1 MRLNTISGRFA
12 ALTIIFVVLAEL
24 FILLPALSRFRLD
37 FLESRLERAQIAS
50 LALLATDESL
60 TSDLE
65 SELLQNAGV
74 LNVVLRRD
82 NVRQLVLSS
91 PIRDQVSAT
100 YDLREEG
107 VVQTIDD
114 ALVTL
119 LDTYFAR
126 WLITLLAVIAGLF
139 FTTRFGTFIARLL
152 PKQESSATTA
162 DELVGTVGHITVG
175 VARQNSPAEGKF
187 IDAHGQPHYLLVEP
201 LEPDEQFSQGEKI
214 LLIQKRDYRWLAS
227 RYSDL

>member
-1 MRLNTISGRFA
+1 MLSFLLDDANFWFSC
-12 ALTIIFVVLAEL
+12 ALGIVIAL
-24 FILLPALSRFRLD
+24 FILEMAGIFFGVSLLGLVDDQAALDADADTSSGFTE
-37 FLESRLERAQIAS
+37 FGSW
-50 LALLATDESL
+50 LALDRVP
-60 TSDLE
+60 
-65 SELLQNAGV
+65 LLV
-74 LNVVLRRD
+74 W
-82 NVRQLVLSS
+82 LVLLLTTFG
-91 PIRDQVSAT
+91 SAGLT
-100 YDLREEG
+100 FNFLS
-107 VVQTIDD
+107 
-114 ALVTL
+114 LTL

-126 WLITLLAVIAGLF
+126 WLITLLAVVAGLF
-139 FTTRFGTFIARLL
+139 LTARFGTFIARLL

-187 IDAHGQPHYLLVEP
+187 VDAHGQPHYLLVEP

>member
-1 MRLNTISGRFA
+1 MLSFLLDDANFWFSC
-12 ALTIIFVVLAEL
+12 ALGIVIAL
-24 FILLPALSRFRLD
+24 FILEMAGMFFGVSLLGLVDDQAALDADTDTSSGFTE
-37 FLESRLERAQIAS
+37 FGSW
-50 LALLATDESL
+50 LALDRLP
-60 TSDLE
+60 
-65 SELLQNAGV
+65 LLV
-74 LNVVLRRD
+74 W
-82 NVRQLVLSS
+82 LVLLLTTFG
-91 PIRDQVSAT
+91 SAGLT
-100 YDLREEG
+100 FNFLS
-107 VVQTIDD
+107 
-114 ALVTL
+114 LTL

-139 FTTRFGTFIARLL
+139 FTARFGSFIARLL

-201 LEPDEQFSQGEKI
+201 FEPYEQFSQGEKI

>member
-1 MRLNTISGRFA
+1 MLSFLLDDANFWFSC
-12 ALTIIFVVLAEL
+12 ALGIVIAL
-24 FILLPALSRFRLD
+24 FILEMVGMFFGISLLGLVDDQAALDADADTSSGFTE
-37 FLESRLERAQIAS
+37 FGSW
-50 LALLATDESL
+50 LALDRLPLLVWLVLLLTTFGIAGLALNFLSL
-60 TSDLE
+60 T
-65 SELLQNAGV
+65 LLN
-74 LNVVLRRD
+74 
-82 NVRQLVLSS
+82 
-91 PIRDQVSAT
+91 
-100 YDLREEG
+100 
-107 VVQTIDD
+107 
-114 ALVTL
+114 
-119 LDTYFAR
+119 TYFAR
-126 WLITLLAVIAGLF
+126 WLITLLAVVAGLF
-139 FTTRFGTFIARLL
+139 FTARFGTVIARLL

>member
-1 MRLNTISGRFA
+1 MLSFLLDDANFWFSC
-12 ALTIIFVVLAEL
+12 ALGIVIAL
-24 FILLPALSRFRLD
+24 FILEMAGMFFGVSLLGLVDDQAALDADADTSSGFTE
-37 FLESRLERAQIAS
+37 FGSW
-50 LALLATDESL
+50 LALDRVP
-60 TSDLE
+60 
-65 SELLQNAGV
+65 LLV
-74 LNVVLRRD
+74 W
-82 NVRQLVLSS
+82 LVLLLTTFG
-91 PIRDQVSAT
+91 SAGLT
-100 YDLREEG
+100 FNFLS
-107 VVQTIDD
+107 
-114 ALVTL
+114 LTL

-139 FTTRFGTFIARLL
+139 FTARFGSFIARLL

>member
-1 MRLNTISGRFA
+1 MLSFLLDDANFWFSC
-12 ALTIIFVVLAEL
+12 ALGIVIAL
-24 FILLPALSRFRLD
+24 FILEMVGMFFGISLLGLVDDQAALDADADTSSGFTE
-37 FLESRLERAQIAS
+37 FGSW
-50 LALLATDESL
+50 LALDRVP
-60 TSDLE
+60 
-65 SELLQNAGV
+65 LLV
-74 LNVVLRRD
+74 W
-82 NVRQLVLSS
+82 LVLLLTTFG
-91 PIRDQVSAT
+91 SAGLT
-100 YDLREEG
+100 FNFLS
-107 VVQTIDD
+107 
-114 ALVTL
+114 LTL

-126 WLITLLAVIAGLF
+126 WLITLLAVVAGLF
-139 FTTRFGTFIARLL
+139 CTARFGTFLARLL

>member
-1 MRLNTISGRFA
+1 MLSFLLDDANFWFSC
-12 ALTIIFVVLAEL
+12 ALGIVIAL
-24 FILLPALSRFRLD
+24 FILEMAGMFFGVSLLGLVDDQAALDADADTSSGFTE
-37 FLESRLERAQIAS
+37 FGSW
-50 LALLATDESL
+50 LALDRVP
-60 TSDLE
+60 
-65 SELLQNAGV
+65 LLV
-74 LNVVLRRD
+74 W
-82 NVRQLVLSS
+82 LVLLLTTFGTAGLTFNFLS
-91 PIRDQVSAT
+91 
-100 YDLREEG
+100 L
-107 VVQTIDD
+107 
-114 ALVTL
+114 TL

-126 WLITLLAVIAGLF
+126 WLITLLAVVAGLF
-139 FTTRFGTFIARLL
+139 CTARFGTFLARLL

-187 IDAHGQPHYLLVEP
+187 VDAHGQPHYLLVEP

>member
-1 MRLNTISGRFA
+1 MLSFLLDDANFWFSC
-12 ALTIIFVVLAEL
+12 ALGIVIAL
-24 FILLPALSRFRLD
+24 FILEMAGMFFGVSLLGLVDDQAALDADADSSSGFTE
-37 FLESRLERAQIAS
+37 FGSW
-50 LALLATDESL
+50 LALDRVP
-60 TSDLE
+60 
-65 SELLQNAGV
+65 LLV
-74 LNVVLRRD
+74 W
-82 NVRQLVLSS
+82 LVLLLTTFGTAGLTFNFLS
-91 PIRDQVSAT
+91 
-100 YDLREEG
+100 L
-107 VVQTIDD
+107 
-114 ALVTL
+114 TL

-126 WLITLLAVIAGLF
+126 WLITLLAVVAGLF
-139 FTTRFGTFIARLL
+139 CTARFGTFLARLL

-201 LEPDEQFSQGEKI
+201 FEPDEQFSQGEKI

>member
-1 MRLNTISGRFA
+1 MLSFLLDDANFWFSC
-12 ALTIIFVVLAEL
+12 ALGIVIAL
-24 FILLPALSRFRLD
+24 FILEMAGMFFGVSLLGLVDDQAALDADADTSSGFTE
-37 FLESRLERAQIAS
+37 FGSW
-50 LALLATDESL
+50 LALDRLP
-60 TSDLE
+60 
-65 SELLQNAGV
+65 LLV
-74 LNVVLRRD
+74 W
-82 NVRQLVLSS
+82 LVLLLTTFG
-91 PIRDQVSAT
+91 SAGLT
-100 YDLREEG
+100 FNFLS
-107 VVQTIDD
+107 
-114 ALVTL
+114 LTL

-139 FTTRFGTFIARLL
+139 FTARFGSFIARLL

-201 LEPDEQFSQGEKI
+201 FEPDEQFSQGEKI

>member
-1 MRLNTISGRFA
+1 MLSFLLDDANFWFSC
-12 ALTIIFVVLAEL
+12 ALGIVIAL
-24 FILLPALSRFRLD
+24 FILEMAGMFFGVSLLGLVDDQAALDADADTSSGFTE
-37 FLESRLERAQIAS
+37 FGSW
-50 LALLATDESL
+50 LALDRVP
-60 TSDLE
+60 
-65 SELLQNAGV
+65 LLV
-74 LNVVLRRD
+74 W
-82 NVRQLVLSS
+82 LVLLLTTFG
-91 PIRDQVSAT
+91 SAGLT
-100 YDLREEG
+100 FNFLS
-107 VVQTIDD
+107 
-114 ALVTL
+114 LTL

-139 FTTRFGTFIARLL
+139 FTARFGTFIARLL

-187 IDAHGQPHYLLVEP
+187 VDAHGQPHYLLVEP
-201 LEPDEQFSQGEKI
+201 LEPEEQFSQGEKI

>member
-1 MRLNTISGRFA
+1 MLSFLLDDANFWFSC
-12 ALTIIFVVLAEL
+12 ALGIVIAL
-24 FILLPALSRFRLD
+24 FILEMAGMFFGVSLLGLVDDQAALDADTDTSSGFTE
-37 FLESRLERAQIAS
+37 FGSW
-50 LALLATDESL
+50 LALDRVP
-60 TSDLE
+60 
-65 SELLQNAGV
+65 LLV
-74 LNVVLRRD
+74 W
-82 NVRQLVLSS
+82 LVLLLTTFG
-91 PIRDQVSAT
+91 SAGLT
-100 YDLREEG
+100 FNFLS
-107 VVQTIDD
+107 
-114 ALVTL
+114 LTL

-139 FTTRFGTFIARLL
+139 FTARFGSFIARLL
-152 PKQESSATTA
+152 PKQESSAPTA

-187 IDAHGQPHYLLVEP
+187 IDAHGQPHYLVVEP

>member
-1 MRLNTISGRFA
+1 MLSFLLDDANFWFSC
-12 ALTIIFVVLAEL
+12 ALGIVIAL
-24 FILLPALSRFRLD
+24 FILEMAGMFFGVSLLGLVDDQAALDADADSSSGFTE
-37 FLESRLERAQIAS
+37 FGSW
-50 LALLATDESL
+50 LALDRVP
-60 TSDLE
+60 
-65 SELLQNAGV
+65 LLV
-74 LNVVLRRD
+74 W
-82 NVRQLVLSS
+82 LVLLLTTFG
-91 PIRDQVSAT
+91 SAGLT
-100 YDLREEG
+100 FNFLS
-107 VVQTIDD
+107 
-114 ALVTL
+114 LTL

-126 WLITLLAVIAGLF
+126 WLITLLAVVAGLF
-139 FTTRFGTFIARLL
+139 CTARFGTFLARLL

-187 IDAHGQPHYLLVEP
+187 VDAHGQPHYLLVEP

>member
-1 MRLNTISGRFA
+1 MLSFLLDDANFWFSC
-12 ALTIIFVVLAEL
+12 ALGIVIAL
-24 FILLPALSRFRLD
+24 FILEMAGMFFGVSLLGLVDDQAALDADADTSSGFTE
-37 FLESRLERAQIAS
+37 FGSW
-50 LALLATDESL
+50 LALDRVP
-60 TSDLE
+60 
-65 SELLQNAGV
+65 LLV
-74 LNVVLRRD
+74 W
-82 NVRQLVLSS
+82 LVLLLTTFGTAGLTFNFLS
-91 PIRDQVSAT
+91 
-100 YDLREEG
+100 L
-107 VVQTIDD
+107 
-114 ALVTL
+114 TL

-126 WLITLLAVIAGLF
+126 WLITLLAVVAGLF
-139 FTTRFGTFIARLL
+139 FTARFGTFIARLL

>member
-1 MRLNTISGRFA
+1 MLSFLLDDANFWFSC
-12 ALTIIFVVLAEL
+12 ALGIVIAL
-24 FILLPALSRFRLD
+24 FILEMAGMFFGVSLLGLVDDQAALDADADSSSGFTE
-37 FLESRLERAQIAS
+37 FGSW
-50 LALLATDESL
+50 LALDRVP
-60 TSDLE
+60 
-65 SELLQNAGV
+65 LLV
-74 LNVVLRRD
+74 W
-82 NVRQLVLSS
+82 LVLLLTTFGTAGLTFNFLS
-91 PIRDQVSAT
+91 
-100 YDLREEG
+100 L
-107 VVQTIDD
+107 
-114 ALVTL
+114 TL

-126 WLITLLAVIAGLF
+126 WLITLLAVVAGLF
-139 FTTRFGTFIARLL
+139 CTARFGTFLARLL

-214 LLIQKRDYRWLAS
+214 LLIQKRDYRWLVS

>member
-1 MRLNTISGRFA
+1 MLSFLLDDANFWFSC
-12 ALTIIFVVLAEL
+12 ALGIVIAL
-24 FILLPALSRFRLD
+24 FILEMAGMFFGVSLLGLVDDQAALDADTDTSSGFTE
-37 FLESRLERAQIAS
+37 FGSW
-50 LALLATDESL
+50 LALDRVP
-60 TSDLE
+60 
-65 SELLQNAGV
+65 LLV
-74 LNVVLRRD
+74 W
-82 NVRQLVLSS
+82 LVLLLTTFGTAGLTFNFLS
-91 PIRDQVSAT
+91 
-100 YDLREEG
+100 L
-107 VVQTIDD
+107 
-114 ALVTL
+114 TL

-126 WLITLLAVIAGLF
+126 WLITLLAVVAGLF
-139 FTTRFGTFIARLL
+139 FTARFGTFISRLL

>member
-1 MRLNTISGRFA
+1 MLSFLLDDANFWFSC
-12 ALTIIFVVLAEL
+12 ALGIVIAL
-24 FILLPALSRFRLD
+24 FILEMAGMFFGVSLLGLVDDQAALDADADSSSGFTE
-37 FLESRLERAQIAS
+37 FGSW
-50 LALLATDESL
+50 LALDRVP
-60 TSDLE
+60 
-65 SELLQNAGV
+65 LLV
-74 LNVVLRRD
+74 W
-82 NVRQLVLSS
+82 LVLLLTTFG
-91 PIRDQVSAT
+91 SAGLT
-100 YDLREEG
+100 FNFLS
-107 VVQTIDD
+107 
-114 ALVTL
+114 LTL

-139 FTTRFGTFIARLL
+139 FTTRFGPFIARLL

>member
-1 MRLNTISGRFA
+1 MLSFLLDDANFWFSC
-12 ALTIIFVVLAEL
+12 ALGIVIAL
-24 FILLPALSRFRLD
+24 FILEMAGMFFGVSLLGLVDDQAALDADTDTSSGFTE
-37 FLESRLERAQIAS
+37 FGSW
-50 LALLATDESL
+50 LALDRVP
-60 TSDLE
+60 
-65 SELLQNAGV
+65 LLV
-74 LNVVLRRD
+74 W
-82 NVRQLVLSS
+82 LVLLLTTFG
-91 PIRDQVSAT
+91 SAGLT
-100 YDLREEG
+100 FNFLS
-107 VVQTIDD
+107 
-114 ALVTL
+114 LTL

-139 FTTRFGTFIARLL
+139 FTARFGSFIARLL

>member
-1 MRLNTISGRFA
+1 MLSFLLDDANFWFSC
-12 ALTIIFVVLAEL
+12 ALGIVIAL
-24 FILLPALSRFRLD
+24 FILEMAGMFFGVSLLGLVDDQAALDADADTSSGFTE
-37 FLESRLERAQIAS
+37 FGSW
-50 LALLATDESL
+50 LALDRVP
-60 TSDLE
+60 
-65 SELLQNAGV
+65 LLV
-74 LNVVLRRD
+74 W
-82 NVRQLVLSS
+82 LVLLLTTFGTAGLTFNFLS
-91 PIRDQVSAT
+91 
-100 YDLREEG
+100 L
-107 VVQTIDD
+107 
-114 ALVTL
+114 TL

-139 FTTRFGTFIARLL
+139 FTARFGTFIARLL

>member
-1 MRLNTISGRFA
+1 MLSFLLDDANFWFSC
-12 ALTIIFVVLAEL
+12 ALGIVIAL
-24 FILLPALSRFRLD
+24 FILEMAGMFFGVSLLGLVDDQAALDADADSSSGFTE
-37 FLESRLERAQIAS
+37 FGSW
-50 LALLATDESL
+50 LALDRVP
-60 TSDLE
+60 
-65 SELLQNAGV
+65 LLV
-74 LNVVLRRD
+74 W
-82 NVRQLVLSS
+82 LVLLLTTFGTAGLTFNFLS
-91 PIRDQVSAT
+91 
-100 YDLREEG
+100 L
-107 VVQTIDD
+107 
-114 ALVTL
+114 TL

-126 WLITLLAVIAGLF
+126 WLITLLAVVAGLF
-139 FTTRFGTFIARLL
+139 CTARFGTFLARLL

>member
-1 MRLNTISGRFA
+1 MLSFLLDDANFWFSC
-12 ALTIIFVVLAEL
+12 ALGIVIAL
-24 FILLPALSRFRLD
+24 FILEMAGMFFGVSLLGLVDDQAALDADTDTSSGFTE
-37 FLESRLERAQIAS
+37 FGSW
-50 LALLATDESL
+50 LALDRVP
-60 TSDLE
+60 
-65 SELLQNAGV
+65 LLV
-74 LNVVLRRD
+74 W
-82 NVRQLVLSS
+82 LVLLLTTFG
-91 PIRDQVSAT
+91 SAGLT
-100 YDLREEG
+100 FNFLS
-107 VVQTIDD
+107 
-114 ALVTL
+114 LTL

-139 FTTRFGTFIARLL
+139 FTARFGTFIARLL

>member
-1 MRLNTISGRFA
+1 MLSFLLDDANFWFSC
-12 ALTIIFVVLAEL
+12 ALGIVIAL
-24 FILLPALSRFRLD
+24 FILEMAGMFFGVSLLGLVDDQAALDADADTSSGFTE
-37 FLESRLERAQIAS
+37 FGSW
-50 LALLATDESL
+50 LALDRVP
-60 TSDLE
+60 
-65 SELLQNAGV
+65 LLV
-74 LNVVLRRD
+74 W
-82 NVRQLVLSS
+82 LVLLLTTFG
-91 PIRDQVSAT
+91 SAGLT
-100 YDLREEG
+100 FNFLS
-107 VVQTIDD
+107 
-114 ALVTL
+114 LTL

-139 FTTRFGTFIARLL
+139 FTARFGTFIARLL

-187 IDAHGQPHYLLVEP
+187 VDAHGQPHYLLVEP

>member
-1 MRLNTISGRFA
+1 MLSFLLDDANFWFSC
-12 ALTIIFVVLAEL
+12 ALGIVIAL
-24 FILLPALSRFRLD
+24 FILEMVGMFFGISLLGLVDDQAALDADADTSSGFTE
-37 FLESRLERAQIAS
+37 FGSW
-50 LALLATDESL
+50 LALDRVP
-60 TSDLE
+60 
-65 SELLQNAGV
+65 LLV
-74 LNVVLRRD
+74 W
-82 NVRQLVLSS
+82 LVLLLTTFG
-91 PIRDQVSAT
+91 SAGLT
-100 YDLREEG
+100 FNFLS
-107 VVQTIDD
+107 
-114 ALVTL
+114 LTL

-126 WLITLLAVIAGLF
+126 WLITLLAVVAGLF
-139 FTTRFGTFIARLL
+139 FTARFGTFIARLL

-187 IDAHGQPHYLLVEP
+187 VDAHGQPHYLLVEP

>member
-1 MRLNTISGRFA
+1 MLSFLLDDANFWFSC
-12 ALTIIFVVLAEL
+12 ALGIVIAL
-24 FILLPALSRFRLD
+24 FILEMAGMFFGVSLLGLVDDQAALDADTDTSSGFTE
-37 FLESRLERAQIAS
+37 FGSW
-50 LALLATDESL
+50 LALDRLP
-60 TSDLE
+60 
-65 SELLQNAGV
+65 LLV
-74 LNVVLRRD
+74 W
-82 NVRQLVLSS
+82 LVLLL
-91 PIRDQVSAT
+91 PTFGSAGLT
-100 YDLREEG
+100 FNFLS
-107 VVQTIDD
+107 
-114 ALVTL
+114 LTL

-139 FTTRFGTFIARLL
+139 FTARFGSFIARLL

-201 LEPDEQFSQGEKI
+201 FEPDEQFSQGEKI

>member
-1 MRLNTISGRFA
+1 MLSFLLDDANFWFSC
-12 ALTIIFVVLAEL
+12 ALGIVIAL
-24 FILLPALSRFRLD
+24 FILEMAGMFFGISLLGLVDDQAALDADADTSSGFTE
-37 FLESRLERAQIAS
+37 FGSW
-50 LALLATDESL
+50 LALDRVP
-60 TSDLE
+60 
-65 SELLQNAGV
+65 LLV
-74 LNVVLRRD
+74 W
-82 NVRQLVLSS
+82 LVLLLTTFG
-91 PIRDQVSAT
+91 SAGLT
-100 YDLREEG
+100 FNFLS
-107 VVQTIDD
+107 
-114 ALVTL
+114 LTL

-126 WLITLLAVIAGLF
+126 WLITLLAVVAGLF
-139 FTTRFGTFIARLL
+139 LTARFGTFIARLL

-187 IDAHGQPHYLLVEP
+187 VDAHGQPHYLLVEP

>member
-1 MRLNTISGRFA
+1 MLSFLLDDANFWFSC
-12 ALTIIFVVLAEL
+12 ALGIVIAL
-24 FILLPALSRFRLD
+24 FILEMVGMFFGISLLGLVDDQAALDADADTSSGFTE
-37 FLESRLERAQIAS
+37 FGSW
-50 LALLATDESL
+50 LALDRVP
-60 TSDLE
+60 
-65 SELLQNAGV
+65 LLV
-74 LNVVLRRD
+74 W
-82 NVRQLVLSS
+82 LVLLLTTFGTAGLTFNFLS
-91 PIRDQVSAT
+91 
-100 YDLREEG
+100 L
-107 VVQTIDD
+107 
-114 ALVTL
+114 TL

-126 WLITLLAVIAGLF
+126 WLITLLAVVAGLF
-139 FTTRFGTFIARLL
+139 FTARFGTFISRLL

-227 RYSDL
+227 RYTDL

>member
-1 MRLNTISGRFA
+1 MLSFLLDDANFWFSC
-12 ALTIIFVVLAEL
+12 ALGIVIAL
-24 FILLPALSRFRLD
+24 FILEMAGMFFGVSLLGLVDDQAALDADADSSSGFTE
-37 FLESRLERAQIAS
+37 FGSW
-50 LALLATDESL
+50 LALDRVP
-60 TSDLE
+60 
-65 SELLQNAGV
+65 LLV
-74 LNVVLRRD
+74 W
-82 NVRQLVLSS
+82 LVLLLTTFG
-91 PIRDQVSAT
+91 SAGLT
-100 YDLREEG
+100 FNFLS
-107 VVQTIDD
+107 
-114 ALVTL
+114 LTL

-126 WLITLLAVIAGLF
+126 WLITLLAVVAGLF
-139 FTTRFGTFIARLL
+139 CTARFGTFLARLL

>member
-1 MRLNTISGRFA
+1 MLSFLLDDANFWFSC
-12 ALTIIFVVLAEL
+12 ALGIVIAL
-24 FILLPALSRFRLD
+24 FILEMAGMFFGVSLLGLVDDQAALDADTDTSSGFTE
-37 FLESRLERAQIAS
+37 FGSW
-50 LALLATDESL
+50 LALDRVP
-60 TSDLE
+60 
-65 SELLQNAGV
+65 LLV
-74 LNVVLRRD
+74 W
-82 NVRQLVLSS
+82 LVLLLTTFG
-91 PIRDQVSAT
+91 SAGLT
-100 YDLREEG
+100 FNFLS
-107 VVQTIDD
+107 
-114 ALVTL
+114 LTL

-126 WLITLLAVIAGLF
+126 WLITLLAVVAGLF
-139 FTTRFGTFIARLL
+139 FTARFGTFISRLL

-227 RYSDL
+227 RYTDL

>member
-1 MRLNTISGRFA
+1 MLSFLLDDANFWFSC
-12 ALTIIFVVLAEL
+12 ALGIVIAL
-24 FILLPALSRFRLD
+24 FILEMAGMFFGVSLLGLVDDQAALDADTDTSSGFTE
-37 FLESRLERAQIAS
+37 FGSW
-50 LALLATDESL
+50 LALDRVP
-60 TSDLE
+60 
-65 SELLQNAGV
+65 LLV
-74 LNVVLRRD
+74 W
-82 NVRQLVLSS
+82 LVLLLTTFG
-91 PIRDQVSAT
+91 SAGLT
-100 YDLREEG
+100 FNFLS
-107 VVQTIDD
+107 
-114 ALVTL
+114 LTL

-139 FTTRFGTFIARLL
+139 FTARFGSFIARLL

-201 LEPDEQFSQGEKI
+201 FEPDEQFSQGEKI

>member
-1 MRLNTISGRFA
+1 MLSFLLDDANFWFSC
-12 ALTIIFVVLAEL
+12 ALGIVIAL
-24 FILLPALSRFRLD
+24 FILEMAGMFFGVSLLGLVDDQAALDADADTSSGFTE
-37 FLESRLERAQIAS
+37 FGSW
-50 LALLATDESL
+50 LALDKVP
-60 TSDLE
+60 
-65 SELLQNAGV
+65 LLV
-74 LNVVLRRD
+74 W
-82 NVRQLVLSS
+82 LVLLLTTFG
-91 PIRDQVSAT
+91 SAGLT
-100 YDLREEG
+100 FNFLS
-107 VVQTIDD
+107 
-114 ALVTL
+114 LTL

-126 WLITLLAVIAGLF
+126 WLITLLAVVAGLF
-139 FTTRFGTFIARLL
+139 FTARFGTFIARLL